1 MTCKCQS
8 NKITTCEHCGF
19 PRYGYNKYDYY
30 DLATDYYI
38 SSNLTLF
45 EIAIKFNLKY
55 NRLYKHWSFVK
66 QYNGFPHFKRRRNIK
81 AYRIRTSH
89 LRI

>member
-1 MTCKCQS
+1 MTCKCS
-8 NKITTCEHCGF
+8 TFKITNCEHCGF

-45 EIAIKFNLKY
+45 EIAIKVEKGY
-55 NRLYKHWSFVK
+55 RLQSLLVFVL
-66 QYNGFPHFKRRRNIK
+66 NID
-81 AYRIRTSH
+81 RLST
-89 LRI
+89 